1 MTAMKA
7 TRPQSRKSVSSDF
20 EAAAPGRQGNSDM
33 LIGGA
38 GGMSTIDMVSLSSIG
53 AYMFFEE
60 VDSDSIKPLCEFIIK
75 SNFVFDHDVPLT
87 LFLNSPGGSA
97 YDGWSAIDMM
107 EASRLKICTVGIG
120 LIASMAAVMFTAGTP
135 GMRIMTP
142 NSYMMT
148 HQFSDGME
156 GKFHELVAHR
166 EHHDDLHDKFVK
178 HFVNRSKMSVKQVK
192 DILLGKTD
200 KMLTPKECL
209 KYGLCDVIKQP
220 WA

>member
-1 MTAMKA
+1 MAAKA
-7 TRPQSRKSVSSDF
+7 TRSQGRKSVPTSDF
-20 EAAAPGRQGNSDM
+20 ESAAPGRQMNDNM
-33 LIGGA
+33 LM
-38 GGMSTIDMVSLSSIG
+38 GMGPPSIDMVSLSSLG

-60 VDSDSIKPLCEFIIK
+60 VDSDTVKPLCEFIIK
-75 SNFVFDHDVPLT
+75 SNFVFEKDVPLT
-87 LFLNSPGGSA
+87 IFLNSPGGSA

-107 EASRLKICTVGIG
+107 ESSRLKICTVGVG

-142 NSYMMT
+142 NAYMMT
-148 HQFSDGME
+148 HQFSDCME

-166 EHHDDLHDKFVK
+166 EHHDDLHDKFVS
-178 HFVNRSKMSVKQVK
+178 HFVKRSKMTAKQVN

-200 KMLTPKECL
+200 KMLSPKECL
-209 KYGLCDVIKQP
+209 KYGLCDIVKQP